1 MRARNKKNQPIEW
14 MTRSRPNIRER
25 EMCFEND
32 DRISEAFCLKWMARI
47 DSRRSL
53 VILPSYQRQSI
64 FLSAPTQMPFRGHH
78 LLWSFL
84 RVHEYVLLLPNAG
97 SGATRYRSTSVDHGL
112 RLHRLPSHHPCE
124 PGSKLCSI
132 PPSAL
137 GTTICTSP
145 PRRSS
150 PSLQ

>member
-1 MRARNKKNQPIEW
+1 VRARNGRDQPIEW
-14 MTRSRPNIRER
+14 MTRSRPNRRESV
-25 EMCFEND
+25 MCFEND
-32 DRISEAFCLKWMARI
+32 DCISEAFCLKLIARI

-53 VILPSYQRQSI
+53 VILPTNDKAFSSPLQPKI
-64 FLSAPTQMPFRGHH
+64 PFRGRH
-78 LLWSFL
+78 LLWPFL
-84 RVHEYVLLLPNAG
+84 RIHEYVLLLPDAG
-97 SGATRYRSTSVDHGL
+97 SGATRYCSASVDHDL
-112 RLHRLPSHHPCE
+112 RLHRLPFHHPCE

-145 PRRSS
+145 PRRFP